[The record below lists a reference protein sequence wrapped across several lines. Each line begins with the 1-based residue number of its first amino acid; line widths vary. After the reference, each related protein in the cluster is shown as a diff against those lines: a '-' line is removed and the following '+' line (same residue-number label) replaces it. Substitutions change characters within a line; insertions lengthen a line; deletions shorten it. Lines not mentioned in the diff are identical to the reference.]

1 MSFRLPSIAPPRG
14 VQLDQ
19 YVVTLRNG
27 TANTVTKGEVV
38 VLDLAQAGSAVSD
51 NDTDMGLT
59 SGFVNFADV
68 DATEGNNKPGIYG
81 ILLEEITAGN
91 LGKVCLSGV
100 VEAQCDGDSANIALN
115 DTLVAD
121 VISGAGQLQTVTN
134 DADGAVL
141 GVALAANNDAGS
153 TTNLTKVLFNGFAFN
168 KA

>member
-1 MSFRLPSIAPPRG
+1 MSFKLPSIAPPRG

-27 TANTVTKGEVV
+27 TAGTVTKGEVV
-38 VLDLAQAGSAVSD
+38 VLDLAQAGGAVSD

-59 SGFVNFADV
+59 SGFCNFADV
-68 DATEGNNKPGIYG
+68 AAAEGDNKPGIYG
-81 ILLEEITAGN
+81 ILLEEITAGS

-100 VEAQCDGDSANIALN
+100 VDAQCDGGTANIALN

-121 VISGAGQLQTVTN
+121 SVSNVGQLQTVTN

-141 GVALAANNDAGS
+141 GVALALNNDAGS
-153 TTNLTKVLFNGFAFN
+153 PSNLTKVLFNGFAFN

>member
-27 TANTVTKGEVV
+27 TAATVTKGEVV

-59 SGFVNFADV
+59 SGFCNFADV
-68 DATEGNNKPGIYG
+68 SGTEGSNVPGIYG
-81 ILLEEITAGN
+81 ILLEDITSGN

-100 VEAQCDGDSANIALN
+100 VDAQCDGDSANIALN

-121 VISGAGQLQTVTN
+121 SISNVGQLQTVTN
-134 DADGAVL
+134 DGDGAVL